1 MNFISAKELL
11 ELCDSGNIPLSQAML
26 NRETVCMGGNRR
38 ELYTR
43 MTRALSIMR
52 EGIELA
58 LSAPQKSM
66 GGLIGGE
73 AIKLTAHRQAGKSVC
88 GSMLSKAVTY
98 AMGMLEVNASMGLI
112 VAAPTAG
119 SCGVLP
125 AALLAQQ
132 EEFAFTDEQLIE
144 VLFTASA
151 VGYIIA
157 RNATISG
164 AEGGCQA
171 EVGAASAM
179 AAAAVVQL
187 HGGSPA
193 QCLHGAG
200 IAIVN
205 ILGLV
210 CDPIRGLVEVP
221 CQSRN
226 AMGVAN
232 ALVAA
237 ELALAGV
244 TSPAP
249 FDEVVSTM
257 AAVGRSLPCELRE
270 TALGGIA
277 CAPSAVGS

>member
-11 ELCDSGNIPLSQAML
+11 ELCERDNITISQAMI
-26 NRETVCMGGNRR
+26 NRETQCLGGKTE
-38 ELYTR
+38 ELYER
-43 MTRALSIMR
+43 MERALAIMR
-52 EGIELA
+52 DGVRLS

-73 AIKLTAHRQAGKSVC
+73 AIKLTEHRSKGKAVC
-88 GSMLSKAVTY
+88 GDMMSKAVTY

-132 EEFAFTDEQLIE
+132 EEFSFSDKELFE
-144 VLFTASA
+144 VMFTASA

-179 AAAAVVQL
+179 AAAAVTQL

-193 QCLHGAG
+193 QCLHAAG

-221 CQSRN
+221 CQTRN
-226 AMGVAN
+226 AMGVSN

-237 ELALAGV
+237 ELALSGIH
-244 TSPAP
+244 SPAP
-249 FDEVVSTM
+249 FDEVVATM
-257 AAVGRSLPCELRE
+257 ASVGRSLPCELRE

-277 CAPSAVGS
+277 CAPSAIGS

>member
-11 ELCDSGNIPLSQAML
+11 EICESGNITISQAML
-26 NRETVCMGGNRR
+26 DRETLCMGGKRD
-38 ELYTR
+38 ELYKR

-52 EGIELA
+52 SGVELS

-73 AIKLTAHRQAGKSVC
+73 AIKLASHRQAGKAVC
-88 GSMLSKAVTY
+88 GEMLSKAVTY

-132 EEFAFTDEQLIE
+132 EEFDFTDEQLLE

-151 VGYIIA
+151 IGYIIA

-171 EVGAASAM
+171 EVGSACAM
-179 AAAAVVQL
+179 AAAAVTQL
-187 HGGSPA
+187 HGGTPA

-210 CDPIRGLVEVP
+210 CDPIRGLVEIP
-221 CQSRN
+221 CQARN
-226 AMGVAN
+226 AMGVSN

-237 ELALAGV
+237 ELALSGIR
-244 TSPAP
+244 SPAP
-249 FDEVVSTM
+249 FDEVVATM
-257 AAVGRSLPCELRE
+257 ASVGRSLPCELRE

-277 CAPSAVGS
+277 CTPSAVGS